1 MKRKGTGDTRRGLAF
16 LSLVSCPLF
25 ILPALAAKPA
35 DEGWTVLLSGD
46 ADGILAPC
54 GCTSPQQGGMKR
66 RATAL
71 REGDA
76 RTVRLDN
83 GGLAGGTDRQHVL
96 KAEAAAQALDRSG
109 VDAANLGAADARLG
123 ESGALGLAR
132 LSGGRLVSTSLR
144 PSATAPVPP
153 WRAAGPFL
161 VGGATARPELLAAT
175 LRESALSPV
184 EAAHRLATEAADRG
198 LAPVLLFDGG
208 VESARAVAR
217 AEPALRL
224 VTFRATGRPPAELL
238 RQGSCALA
246 TPGES
251 GKAVV
256 RLVWREGAF
265 VSSALRTLGPE
276 VRDDARVEELYRRY
290 LEEVSRANLLETSPH
305 VSAKGFAGSA
315 RCLPCHAASAKVWR
329 ASAHAHALKT
339 LEKTGNGR
347 DPDCVPCHVVG
358 ESHRGMEPRMAFR
371 SRLATPALANVGC
384 ESCHGA
390 AAAHAAAPRRFVLP
404 KVGEAS
410 CKPCHTLE
418 NSPRF
423 EFVKYW
429 AWIKH

>member
-1 MKRKGTGDTRRGLAF
+1 M
-16 LSLVSCPLF
+16 
-25 ILPALAAKPA
+25 
-35 DEGWTVLLSGD
+35 LLSGD
-46 ADGILAPC
+46 ADGLLAPC

-96 KAEAAAQALDRSG
+96 KAEAAAQALDRSA

-123 ESGALGLAR
+123 EGGAVSLAR

-144 PSATAPVPP
+144 PSATVPVPP

-161 VGGATARPELLAAT
+161 VGGATARPEPLAAA

-184 EAAHRLATEAADRG
+184 EAAHRLAEEGAIRG
-198 LAPVLLFDGG
+198 LAPVLLFDGD
-208 VESARAVAR
+208 VQSARAIAR
-217 AEPALRL
+217 AEPELRL
-224 VTFRATGRPPAELL
+224 VTFRATSRPPAELL
-238 RQGSCALA
+238 REGSCALA
-246 TPGES
+246 TPGEG

-256 RLVWREGAF
+256 RLAWRGGAF

-276 VRDDARVEELYRRY
+276 VPDDADATGLYRRY
-290 LEEVSRANLLETSPH
+290 LEEVSRENLLETSPH
-305 VSAKGFAGSA
+305 VPAKGFAGSA
-315 RCLPCHAASAKVWR
+315 RCLPCHAAAATAWR
-329 ASAHAHALKT
+329 ASDHAHALHT

-358 ESHRGMEPRMAFR
+358 ESHRGMEPRIAFR
-371 SRLATPALANVGC
+371 SRLTTPALANVGC

-390 AAAHAAAPRRFVLP
+390 GAAHAAAPRRFFLP

-423 EFVKYW
+423 EFAKYW
-429 AWIKH
+429 SRVKH